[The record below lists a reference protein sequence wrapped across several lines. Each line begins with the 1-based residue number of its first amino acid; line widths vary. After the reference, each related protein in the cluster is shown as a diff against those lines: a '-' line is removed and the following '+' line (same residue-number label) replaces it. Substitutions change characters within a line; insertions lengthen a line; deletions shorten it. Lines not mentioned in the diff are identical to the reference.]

1 MHYLKKSDNKMPFNS
16 KIISVALTPIWLLTA
31 GSGRFPPMLHR
42 QMAPES
48 RGQRAAGSGASRAH
62 NTETI
67 GRGKGAGTGAGAG
80 GKSNLAGQI
89 IPVYGFGILL
99 YILYILFKVKY

>member
-1 MHYLKKSDNKMPFNS
+1 MPFNS
-16 KIISVALTPIWLLTA
+16 KIISVAVIPIWLLTA

-62 NTETI
+62 NTEAI
-67 GRGKGAGTGAGAG
+67 GRGKGAGTGAGAGAG